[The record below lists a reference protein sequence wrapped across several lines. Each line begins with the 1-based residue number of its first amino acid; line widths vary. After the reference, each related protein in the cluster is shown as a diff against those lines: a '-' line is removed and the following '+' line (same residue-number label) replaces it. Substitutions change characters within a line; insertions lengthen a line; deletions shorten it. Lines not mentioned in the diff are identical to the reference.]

1 MLLKPHL
8 DSQSGEWRAF
18 INPPD
23 AATWFTNYADIGG
36 QQGALVLCI
45 GAELVS
51 MSTNAAY
58 DGRWRSLI
66 AGVRQ
71 RFTGGLTYSANWGDS
86 GFNEEYPH
94 IPFWDALNYLGISA
108 CFQLAD
114 DNSPTVASMNARLQ
128 GYMQNRIIPFQQRWN
143 KPVLFTEVGYR
154 STDYAAE
161 QPWNNSAPNGLN
173 TQQQADC
180 YEAFF
185 ESWAN
190 VPWFAGAE
198 FWGQDISVETVSAD
212 TAGMLEEARRFAAWH
227 PAVVVKVPSTPDG
240 WAVVKQL
247 KDEGIRTNVTL
258 CFSVS
263 QALFA
268 ALAGAYIISPFVGRL
283 DDIAVDGMQVV
294 RDTVEIYR

>member
-1 MLLKPHL
+1 
-8 DSQSGEWRAF
+8 
-18 INPPD
+18 
-23 AATWFTNYADIGG
+23 
-36 QQGALVLCI
+36 
-45 GAELVS
+45 
-51 MSTNAAY
+51 
-58 DGRWRSLI
+58 
-66 AGVRQ
+66 
-71 RFTGGLTYSANWGDS
+71 
-86 GFNEEYPH
+86 
-94 IPFWDALNYLGISA
+94 
-108 CFQLAD
+108 
-114 DNSPTVASMNARLQ
+114 MNARLQ
-128 GYMQNRIIPFQQRWN
+128 GYMQNRIISFQQRWN

-268 ALAGAYIISPFVGRL
+268 ALAGA
-283 DDIAVDGMQVV
+283 
-294 RDTVEIYR
+294 